1 MQIDYRDQPAALTPE
16 QFIAL
21 ATKIWAREYDVA
33 ATRDA
38 LARTMNISAWDGD
51 RLVGTVRI
59 LTDGYFFST
68 VPEIMVDP
76 DYRRQGIGAEL
87 MRRAL
92 AVTPGGVLFFGAQ
105 PGQEAFFERAG
116 FRRGLTGFVGR
127 APVKTLSTS

>member
-1 MQIDYRDQPAALTPE
+1 MQIDYRDQPTALTPE

-33 ATRDA
+33 ATRQA
-38 LARTMNISAWDGD
+38 LARTINISAWDGD
-51 RLVGTVRI
+51 RLVGTVRV
-59 LTDGYFFST
+59 LSDGYFFST
-68 VPEIMVDP
+68 VPEVMVDP
-76 DYRRQGIGAEL
+76 EYRRHGVGVEL

-92 AVTPGGVLFFGAQ
+92 AATPGGVLFCGSQ

-127 APVKTLSTS
+127 APARTPSTS